1 MSDNDVIVRCENL
14 TKRYRGS
21 LLRRSYLALDG
32 LSLEV
37 KRGEVVGYIGPN
49 GAGKTTTIKILMGL
63 HRATSGTAEIL
74 GQPVG
79 SVASRDR
86 IGYLP
91 ERPYFYNYLTAEEFL
106 HFYGSLYG
114 MSAAA
119 RRAKIDELLPLVKI
133 EHARKLPLHKFS
145 KGMLQ
150 RVGLAQALINNPDL
164 VVLDEPSS
172 GLDPMGRML
181 IRDVIA
187 ELKNRGVTILFSSHI
202 LSDVEDICD
211 RVAILVGGKLIKLA
225 AVRDLVHHNVRAV
238 EVTLERFGADDLG
251 ALSDRKPIL
260 QGAKRATFSVADH
273 EEANGLVTK
282 AIQRGLLVT
291 SVVPRRESLES
302 LFVEKFTAETPEET
316 PEDNP

>member
-1 MSDNDVIVRCENL
+1 MTDNDVIVRCENL
-14 TKRYRGS
+14 SKRYRGS
-21 LLRRSYLALDG
+21 LLRRSHLALDS

-79 SVASRDR
+79 SVANRAR

-114 MSAAA
+114 MSAAS

-133 EHARKLPLHKFS
+133 DHARKLPLHKFS

-187 ELKNRGVTILFSSHI
+187 ELKDRGVTILFSSHI

-211 RVAILVGGKLIKLA
+211 RVAILVGGKLVKLA
-225 AVRDLVHHNVRAV
+225 AVRDLVHHTVRAV
-238 EVTLERFGADDLG
+238 EVTLEQFGEDDLG
-251 ALSDRKPIL
+251 ALSERKPIL
-260 QGAKRATFSVADH
+260 QSSERATFSLADH
-273 EEANGLVTK
+273 DEANAVVAEALK
-282 AIQRGLLVT
+282 RGLRVS
-291 SVVPRRESLES
+291 SVVPRRDSLES
-302 LFVEKFTAETPEET
+302 LFVEKYTAETPSESR
-316 PEDNP
+316 EDGS